1 MATDLEE
8 IQPYGEICSNK
19 GKFVK
24 GNESENAFIFFHFLF
39 LIGRFQRVTV
49 EKNKKISAYL
59 NSRFGLWARISLV
72 FALPSPHLPA
82 GARLSVVSVGP

>member
-1 MATDLEE
+1 LATGLEE
-8 IQPYGEICSNK
+8 VQPNREIRANK
-19 GKFVK
+19 SKFMK
-24 GNESENAFIFFHFLF
+24 GNDSENPFIFFHFLF

-59 NSRFGLWARISLV
+59 NSRFGLWARISLA